1 MKSANFKSILTSI
14 CATVLF
20 FYACNLEA
28 NSNQVQLTQREAQ
41 LIAHV
46 KASIENAKKGVSKLT
61 DEVLQIDGFSSPT
74 IRHFLNN
81 VCAFRDAVYFEVG
94 CWKGSTLVAA
104 SYKNGDYLSYV
115 YGMDNWSQFENPREE
130 FFKNV
135 DSFIYDIP
143 MSFYPVDCF
152 SVNTKQIFDRPVQ
165 IFFYDGVHSIP
176 TQKAAFTYFNSIFD
190 NVFIALVDD
199 WNWDGVRE
207 GTYAAFRELGYKVLY
222 EQPFFTPVINDESSW
237 WNGFYIAVIRKPS

>member
-1 MKSANFKSILTSI
+1 MKRANLKSILTSI
-14 CATVLF
+14 YATVLF
-20 FYACNLEA
+20 FCACNLEA
-28 NSNQVQLTQREAQ
+28 SQVQLTQREAE

-46 KASIENAKKGVSKLT
+46 KTSIENAKNGVSKLN
-61 DEVLQIDGFSSPT
+61 DKVLQIDGFSSAT

-81 VCAFRDAVYFEVG
+81 VCALRESVYFEIG

-104 SYKNGDYLSYV
+104 SYKNGDYLTQV
-115 YGMDNWSQFENPREE
+115 VGMDDWSQFANPRDE

-135 DSFIYDIP
+135 NEFIYDVP

-152 SVNTKQIFDRPVQ
+152 TVEPKQTFERPVQ
-165 IFFYDGVHSIP
+165 IFLYDGVHTVP
-176 TQKAAFTYFNSIFD
+176 AQKEAFTHFNSIFD
-190 NVFIALVDD
+190 NVFIALIDD
-199 WNWDGVRE
+199 WNWETVRE

-222 EQPFFTPVINDESSW
+222 EQPFFTPVVNDESSW